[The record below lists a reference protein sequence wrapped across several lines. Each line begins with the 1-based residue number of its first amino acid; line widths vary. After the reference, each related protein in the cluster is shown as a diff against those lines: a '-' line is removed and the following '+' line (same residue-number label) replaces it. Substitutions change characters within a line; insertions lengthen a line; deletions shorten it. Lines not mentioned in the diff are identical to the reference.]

1 MSGWSFTVYP
11 RTRIRTR
18 IGVIFIS
25 ICIPRTVR
33 IIPKRDIVVVH
44 ECCGITLSRP
54 PREYALL
61 NIAIVEL
68 IVSKQDTVPVRRRS
82 FLDGELFRA
91 PHRPL
96 VDEPAN
102 GHADDEA
109 EEDAQVVDDAGA
121 EGHVVVLGEL
131 RQPVADE
138 DVDEELRRR
147 KGGGERE
154 VPRGDARD
162 RGQEAVAQAE
172 GQGTEADGG
181 QHEQAVVAQDVAQG
195 DEPAVLAHEPLHVAA
210 EHGAAGEERGRR
222 PDDGGGRHD
231 EPAAR
236 KAEDE
241 ARDGHRR
248 AVPDQRRER
257 RRGRQQEQQRPAPGQ
272 VPPAL
277 GHGVQGREDAVREH
291 EEQDRHYQDHGP
303 ERPGQN
309 ALQGRHAVAQLHQ
322 LVRYRD
328 AALHEAVAQRPV
340 LLVGAGAAPRVRR
353 REPPHAWWTGFAED
367 IGRPG
372 PWREVVVGG
381 GRVVWRWRWRWR

>member
-1 MSGWSFTVYP
+1 MLRHHSLPTAS
-11 RTRIRTR
+11 RIRPPQHR
-18 IGVIFIS
+18 YS
-25 ICIPRTVR
+25 RTHR
-33 IIPKRDIVVVH
+33 QQAGHR
-44 ECCGITLSRP
+44 S
-54 PREYALL
+54 
-61 NIAIVEL
+61 
-68 IVSKQDTVPVRRRS
+68 VRRRS

-353 REPPHAWWTGFAED
+353 REPPHPWRTGFAEGHRPAGPMAGS
-367 IGRPG
+367 GRRRRTGGVAMAMAMAVTATARETARKGG
-372 PWREVVVGG
+372 PAPALGKG
-381 GRVVWRWRWRWR
+381 GRRASSGNTLSSQRGPHKRRW